1 MKCTVF
7 VPSHITGFFEIVE
20 HHNPL
25 IKGSRGAG
33 VTLNRGVISQVN
45 VTDGNGEIIIKTN
58 GSNYPL
64 EGSVSYKTLDLLR
77 KQFPEEIRWDEK
89 KITIHHQTQV
99 PIEAG
104 FGVSAGSALGTSMS
118 LSKLLKLPLT
128 YNQAAAVAH
137 RAEVELNTGL
147 GDVMG
152 AVMGGFPIRLEP
164 GAPGF
169 GKADRL
175 LDDKVT
181 VKGYEKD
188 FKDINFEDIKYKS
201 IGKDGGELYVISK
214 SLGTIETSSVLKSPE
229 MTRRVNKVARELLG
243 KLISSPQIS
252 NFMDLSLEF
261 AQKTGLIDEEVM
273 EIVEV
278 MKEETIG
285 ASMAM
290 LGKTA
295 FSISQTPDSSVE
307 GVMVAKV
314 DSCGCRFF

>member
-1 MKCTVF
+1 MTYLFINEYNKCGDKLKCTVF
-7 VPSHITGFFEIVE
+7 APSHITGFFEIVD
-20 HHNPL
+20 HIDPL

-33 VTLNRGVISQVN
+33 VTLDQGVISQVD
-45 VTDGNGEIIIKTN
+45 VSEGNGEVIIKTN
-58 GSNYPL
+58 NNNYPL
-64 EGSVSYKTLDLLR
+64 KGSVTYKTLELLQ
-77 KQFPEEIRWDEK
+77 KQFPEEIKWNEK
-89 KITIHHQTQV
+89 KIIINHQTQV

-104 FGVSAGSALGTSMS
+104 FGVSAGSALGTSMG
-118 LSKLLKLPLT
+118 LSKILKLPLT

-152 AVMGGFPIRLEP
+152 AVVGGFPIRLEP

-175 LDDKVT
+175 LD
-181 VKGYEKD
+181 E
-188 FKDINFEDIKYKS
+188 
-201 IGKDGGELYVISK
+201 ELFVISK
-214 SLGTIETSSVLKSPE
+214 SLGTIETSSILKSPE
-229 MTRRVNKVARELLG
+229 MTNKVNNVARELLG
-243 KLISSPQIS
+243 ILISNPQIT
-252 NFMDLSLEF
+252 NFMDLSFKF
-261 AQKTGLIDEEVM
+261 AQKTELIDSEVM

-278 MKEETIG
+278 MKEETLG

-295 FSISQTPDSSVE
+295 FALSETPDSSIE

-314 DSCGCRFF
+314 DSCGCRFI